1 MDTGSLHSTHVVL
14 STFILCRFYL
24 NRPNLIVKY
33 RIWLFV
39 SSFSQSSVLLLLLTI
54 TITITITATITIT
67 ITVTITITT
76 ITTTTTTIIFVEKNF
91 KGKKTFLLDSISY
104 SLSYLEKKKQTKIIC
119 NFSMFLHCSINLIFF
134 SRVKV
139 SS

>member
-39 SSFSQSSVLLLLLTI
+39 SSFSQSSVLFLLLTI
-54 TITITITATITIT
+54 TTTITAT

-76 ITTTTTTIIFVEKNF
+76 ITTTIIFIEKNF
-91 KGKKTFLLDSISY
+91 KAKKTSLLDSVSY
-104 SLSYLEKKKQTKIIC
+104 FLSYLKKNKQTKIIC

-134 SRVKV
+134 SRVKIR
-139 SS
+139 S